1 MHDSELDELRARV
14 DCRAVLEQAGWQ
26 FDQAESTA
34 NAAKFR
40 DGSNIVI
47 VTHDGRGW
55 FDPLNDARGDVI
67 ALAQHLWGG
76 TIGHARKALR
86 PIAGITP
93 ALTASLRAHAPPTP
107 IDAGRVWTKARRL
120 SPGSHGWTYLA
131 DRRRLPAATIERA
144 NAADVLR
151 EGIRGTVWALHR
163 DAAAAPC
170 GWEMRGPSYKGFAKG
185 GDKALF
191 WIGEPASA
199 LRFAVAESAI
209 DALSLATI
217 EDWPEGTLY
226 LSTGGGFGP
235 ITADALRGLLRP
247 DVRIVA
253 ATDRGR
259 GGELLADRLH
269 ALADDAGAGFGRLRP
284 QAKDWNEQLARAA
297 VPGREDGTT

>member
-1 MHDSELDELRARV
+1 MAALVVVFLKRDQELDELRARV

-26 FDQAESTA
+26 LDQAESTS

-76 TIGHARKALR
+76 SIGHARKALR

-93 ALTASLRAHAPPTP
+93 TLTPSFRKKAPPAP
-107 IDAGRVWTKARRL
+107 LDAARVWTEARRPL
-120 SPGSHGWTYLA
+120 PGSQGWTYLA
-131 DRRRLPAATIERA
+131 DRRRLPPATIERA
-144 NAADVLR
+144 NTADVLR
-151 EGIRGTVWALHR
+151 EGIHGTVWSLHR
-163 DAAAAPC
+163 DAQAAPC
-170 GWEMRGPSYKGFAKG
+170 GWEMRGPLYKGFAKG

-191 WIGEPASA
+191 WLGEPASA
-199 LRFAVAESAI
+199 VRFAVAESAI

-217 EDWPEGTLY
+217 EQWSEGTLY
-226 LSTGGGFGP
+226 LSTGGGFGTL
-235 ITADALRGLLRP
+235 TAQALRSMMRP
-247 DVRIVA
+247 GVRIVA

-269 ALADDAGAGFGRLRP
+269 ALAEGAGAGFGRLRP
-284 QAKDWNEQLARAA
+284 HAKDWNEQLA
-297 VPGREDGTT
+297 GD